1 MKNIEL
7 TIPKLGE
14 SVESVQLV
22 RFTKNVGDFIQE
34 DEVIAEVSTD
44 KVDSDVPSTITGKI
58 IEFRFNEGDEI
69 KIGEVFALIEPS
81 ENQQQLAQKT
91 ENVEE
96 KKIETVTTSQTKNS
110 IDTNQFLS
118 PLVKSII
125 QKENLQ
131 STDISQI
138 KGSGHDGRISKND
151 VLNYIQNKS
160 FTNNSSSN
168 TLSENNVVSSSSF
181 GAKDEIIEM
190 DKMRQLISK
199 HMKKSKQTSP
209 HVTAYVEPDVTNF
222 VK

>member
-44 KVDSDVPSTITGKI
+44 KVDSDVPSTTAGKI

-81 ENQQQLAQKT
+81 ETQQQSAQKT

-96 KKIETVTTSQTKNS
+96 KKIETVTTSQVINS

-138 KGSGHDGRISKND
+138 KGSGRDGRISKND
-151 VLNYIQNKS
+151 VLNYIKNKS
-160 FTNNSSSN
+160 FTTNNSSN
-168 TLSENNVVSSSSF
+168 ALSENNVVSSSSF

-199 HMKKSKQTSP
+199 HM
-209 HVTAYVEPDVTNF
+209 
-222 VK
+222 

>member
-34 DEVIAEVSTD
+34 YEVIAEVSTD
-44 KVDSDVPSTITGKI
+44 KVDSDVPSTTAGKI

-96 KKIETVTTSQTKNS
+96 KKIETATTSQTINS

-125 QKENLQ
+125 QKEN
-131 STDISQI
+131 
-138 KGSGHDGRISKND
+138 
-151 VLNYIQNKS
+151 
-160 FTNNSSSN
+160 
-168 TLSENNVVSSSSF
+168 
-181 GAKDEIIEM
+181 
-190 DKMRQLISK
+190 
-199 HMKKSKQTSP
+199 
-209 HVTAYVEPDVTNF
+209 
-222 VK
+222 